1 MLYTI
6 KNEFLTI
13 TVDSFGAQIHSVKS
27 ADGYEYMWQ
36 GEKYWD
42 DHAPVLFPTCGN
54 LPGLKYT
61 YRGNEYK
68 LPIHG
73 LVMYRESELVKK
85 TETSLQFKFVSD
97 GETLAAFPFCFELNV
112 VYEISGKTL
121 TTKITPTNKDEKVM
135 PYMVG
140 WHPGFNLWGEDA
152 IGDFRVDFGKCDE
165 LPWYP
170 IIPNHPI
177 SKDSRPHKMEN
188 NSYYLNE
195 EEIYYNDTMIFT
207 DHPKAFALKD
217 KSGNARISMK
227 VSENLGFFCIW
238 KEPYS
243 DARFICLEPWNNIF
257 NSDGSVEDFEK
268 KKMATLASGESE
280 DYIYETTFD

>member
-6 KNEFLTI
+6 KNNFLTV
-13 TVDSFGAQIHSVKS
+13 TADSHGAQIQSVKS

-54 LPGLKYT
+54 LPGKKYF

-73 LVMYRESELVKK
+73 LVMYEEASLVEATDSKLVFRFTSSDK
-85 TETSLQFKFVSD
+85 TLE
-97 GETLAAFPFCFELNV
+97 AYPFCFELNV
-112 VYEISGKTL
+112 TYEIFDNLL
-121 TTKITPTNKDEKVM
+121 TAKITPTNKGEKVM

-140 WHPGFNLWGEDA
+140 WHPGFNLWGNGA
-152 IGDFRVDFGKCDE
+152 IGDFRVDFGKGSA

-170 IIPNHPI
+170 IEPGQPI
-177 SKDSRPHKMEN
+177 SKESKPHLLKDG
-188 NSYYLNE
+188 SYYLDE

-207 DHPKAFALKD
+207 DYPKAFALKD
-217 KSGNARISMK
+217 KDGFAKIEMR
-227 VSENLGFFCIW
+227 VSDNLGFVCIW
-238 KEPYS
+238 KEPFS

-257 NSDGSVEDFEK
+257 NSDGTPEDFEK
-268 KKMATLASGESE
+268 KKMATLAPGASE
-280 DYIYETTFD
+280 EYVYQVTFN